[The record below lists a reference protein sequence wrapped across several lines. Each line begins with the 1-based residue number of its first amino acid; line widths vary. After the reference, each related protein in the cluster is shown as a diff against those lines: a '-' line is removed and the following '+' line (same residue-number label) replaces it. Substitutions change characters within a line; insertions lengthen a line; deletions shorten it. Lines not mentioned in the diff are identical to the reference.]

1 MLELA
6 PERTDPR
13 GGKNVD
19 VAAAGERSL
28 LPGKHAWPYT
38 GPRPPGWLVPPARF
52 ELTHPAPEAGALSPE
67 LRGRPNS
74 AYAGGCRLMPR
85 VQAP

>member
-19 VAAAGERSL
+19 VARGGRGSL

-38 GPRPPGWLVPPARF
+38 GPRPPGWWWCPRQDSNLRTRLRRPVLYP
-52 ELTHPAPEAGALSPE
+52 LSYE
-67 LRGRPNS
+67 
-74 AYAGGCRLMPR
+74 GGPTQHTL
-85 VQAP
+85 AAAA

>member
-19 VAAAGERSL
+19 VAAAERGLCSL
-28 LPGKHAWPYT
+28 GNMH
-38 GPRPPGWLVPPARF
+38 GPTRDRDPLVGWCPRRGF
-52 ELTHPAPEAGALSPE
+52 ELRTRLRRPVLYPLSYE
-67 LRGRPNS
+67 
-74 AYAGGCRLMPR
+74 GGPTQHTL
-85 VQAP
+85 AAAA